1 MPWCYLAWLLKLS
14 DILLGF
20 SSTSI
25 LSIERTSSG
34 IWSAWPLVR
43 SSLWLQ
49 FTSVLGESSSYVEKK
64 SAVFVLEATRYSSW
78 DVTSSVLP
86 SKPLVEELLHLHH
99 WQINLWSLYRMPLF
113 RLALLVISQI
123 NLGTHILVAGL
134 SLQVASLFVFSVC
147 CLEFL
152 CRVNPIRLLGIS
164 NTSTLTAALDSSAS
178 WLVSL
183 NNPPLPPPPLRASN
197 INNALALS
205 IATAG
210 LFIRTV
216 FRFVKLSGGFTG
228 NLANS

>member
-1 MPWCYLAWLLKLS
+1 VPWCYLAWLLKLS

-34 IWSAWPLVR
+34 IWLAWPLVR

-49 FTSVLGESSSYVEKK
+49 FTSVLGESSSYMEKK
-64 SAVFVLEATRYSSW
+64 SAAFVLEATRYSSW

-152 CRVNPIRLLGIS
+152 YRVQYQKAPPNPKYVDLYSSPRFKLFLIGKLELS
-164 NTSTLTAALDSSAS
+164 PSPSTSSMT
-178 WLVSL
+178 
-183 NNPPLPPPPLRASN
+183 
-197 INNALALS
+197 IQY
-205 IATAG
+205 
-210 LFIRTV
+210 
-216 FRFVKLSGGFTG
+216 
-228 NLANS
+228 